1 MFVAKKSIS
10 IASSLRPFILNSAKF
25 NPSRTGLF
33 KRLYAS
39 STQVSSAPTTYTPAK
54 SGVSPFSGRIGSIR
68 PYTNFVQGIPLSTLT
83 GEQFKSGQNKMAPID
98 ISKTLPEIGVAVMRK
113 HFPQHT
119 VDLSLKL
126 MELANTSV
134 QQTSL
139 DDEKAMVE
147 KISGILNTLSP
158 ESYKNLI
165 KALYVYTKLT
175 ALENDNP
182 TLSGSQTPL
191 RDVMTALLETKTI
204 SEALECM
211 PTTLIDALTAHPVRP
226 DQGEVVRASHALTTA
241 YQGWRNEIEAYGK
254 SDISQQSAI
263 CEKANRLRDEVVE
276 NIVYLCTSDHI
287 PTIRVLPEDE
297 QRNISIL
304 VKNNEKQLLDAL
316 HRVRSVIRLTFFE
329 QMAKEISGKGEVEQ
343 REMAAIL
350 RKSPEERLR
359 ELGNHS
365 LIQSHSDYEK
375 VMECVDQLS
384 YRMDRWCLDKDG
396 NPNVNSRTGGNAI
409 AEGRRLA
416 LGDITEQHGL
426 VKFTD
431 SAVPPSDLKMMK
443 SRLNEVARHPQW
455 GPYIETRLKLG
466 WPIVKIYSGLV
477 LFRTREA
484 VKAAESFQYNPQASF
499 DLLSAGIPGSRG
511 FLKLIEPLVSS
522 EKALGVYGFWSEQHE
537 LVQLRGVELGSAH
550 IRNGETF
557 FAKLLSETFAILGSS
572 EIPSSAPSF
581 SECDIPTQKAIL
593 REFLAGPTPDLPLD
607 FQLKLTEDR
616 QKFYKNLKDEMS
628 ISPFFKLIASD
639 GAGEHGDVELAI
651 LVMKSAAKLIGHRGD
666 VVVLCEDERA
676 MSSAIELMKNK
687 DVPDS
692 FFEGIMMMCAGSDN
706 QKKEGPFKSAR
717 LNTEF
722 LEVAYQRG
730 IKTFFGQGC
739 SPHRSSTVS
748 PVTDMVTMQPGVQGR
763 VLGRGGALNY
773 IMKKFAQ
780 QVSARNHVMTN
791 DNAAREQ
798 QNMILDVMANEVH
811 AAFKDA
817 LQDYPELREAL
828 LNYRQTATTFF
839 SRPTSKPGTGDV
851 IKMTRA
857 IESARFQVAENTC
870 DPQIAGLVKGV
881 NAGIEILEKTYG
893 LSRDQIQQVYTHTP
907 EGKSIIDILCDFHSL
922 LDPALPDTKGIQKT
936 THEDVAAV
944 ISTLTGKPAPSR
956 KTDSTLRLIRLVNGG
971 APNTFKP
978 DGVLLLG
985 YRPV

>member
-1 MFVAKKSIS
+1 MFVTTKPTSLI
-10 IASSLRPFILNSAKF
+10 SSLRPFISNSAKF
-25 NPSRTGLF
+25 NPSRARTFGHLGAF
-33 KRLYAS
+33 STPAS
-39 STQVSSAPTTYTPAK
+39 GAAIINTPAK
-54 SGVSPFSGRIGSIR
+54 LGVVPFPLRVKDTRS
-68 PYTNFVQGIPLSTLT
+68 YTTYVQGLPLSALT
-83 GEQFKSGQNKMAPID
+83 GEAFQGGTNKMAPID
-98 ISKTLPEIGVAVMRK
+98 ISKTLPEIGVEVMRK
-113 HFPQHT
+113 YFPSNT
-119 VDLSLKL
+119 VSLTLEL
-126 MELANTSV
+126 MSLANASV
-134 QQTSL
+134 QQPSL
-139 DDEKAMVE
+139 ADEKAMAA
-147 KISGILNTLSP
+147 KISGRLNTLSP

-175 ALENDNP
+175 ALEGEGSS
-182 TLSGSQTPL
+182 LSGSQTPL
-191 RDVMTALLETKTI
+191 RDAMTALLETKTI
-204 SEALECM
+204 SEALECI
-211 PTTLIDALTAHPVRP
+211 PATLTDALTAHPVRP

-241 YQGWRNEIEAYGK
+241 YQGWRNEIETYGK
-254 SDISQQSAI
+254 SDLSQQSAI
-263 CEKANRLRDEVVE
+263 CEKANRLRDAVVE

-304 VKNNEKQLLDAL
+304 VKNNEKELLDAV
-316 HRVRSVIRLTFFE
+316 HRVRSVIRLSFFE
-329 QMAKEISGKGEVEQ
+329 QMAKEISRQGDVEQ
-343 REMAAIL
+343 SEMAAIL

-365 LIQSHSDYEK
+365 LIKGHSDYEK
-375 VMECVDQLS
+375 VMERVNQLR
-384 YRMDRWCLDKDG
+384 YKMDRWCLDKDG
-396 NPNVNSRTGGNAI
+396 NPNVNSRTGGNSI

-416 LGDITEQHGL
+416 LGDISEQHGL

-431 SAVPPSDLKMMK
+431 SAVPPSDLAVMK
-443 SRLNEVARHPQW
+443 SRLKEVSNHPQW
-455 GPYIETRLKLG
+455 GPYIEARLKLG

-499 DLLSAGIPGSRG
+499 DLLSTGIPGSRG

-522 EKALGVYGFWSEQHE
+522 EKALGVYGFWSEQNE
-537 LVQLRGVELGSAH
+537 LVEMRGVELGLAH

-557 FAKLLSETFAILGSS
+557 FAKLLSETFAILGSP
-572 EIPSSAPSF
+572 ETPSF
-581 SECDIPTQKAIL
+581 SESDIPTQKVIL

-628 ISPFFKLIASD
+628 ISQFFKLIASD

-666 VVVLCEDERA
+666 VVVLCEDEQA
-676 MSSAIELMKNK
+676 MSSAIALMKNQ

-692 FFEGIMMMCAGSDN
+692 FFEGVMMMCAGSDN

-730 IKTFFGQGC
+730 INTFFGQGC
-739 SPHRSSTVS
+739 SPHRSATVS

-763 VLGRGGALNY
+763 VLGRSGVLNY
-773 IMKKFAQ
+773 IMEKFAQ
-780 QVSARNHVMTN
+780 QVSARAHVMS
-791 DNAAREQ
+791 DNNSAREQ

-811 AAFKDA
+811 RAFKDA
-817 LQDYPELREAL
+817 LQDYPELRQAL

-907 EGKSIIDILCDFHSL
+907 EGKSIIDILCDFYSL

-956 KTDSTLRLIRLVNGG
+956 KTDATLRLIRLVNEG
-971 APNTFKP
+971 APNAFKA